1 MSMKQGLAV
10 TTLHGQICTS
20 GHEGVLGFHAEEEL
34 PEGTAIR
41 YLVRFGL
48 DGKWKKYV
56 DGSWSDAETQELAP
70 ASVMKEGMD
79 SKVLNSAK
87 YEMAPDA
94 LDNIVNVAIAL
105 RSESGNVPAV
115 TDIGITVKQA
125 DIGKH
130 FVDGS
135 VKWLIEDANDMD
147 RVGDITLHS
156 VLLPGHILADGS
168 EVAAEDFP
176 RLVSWVFEHDMLGDD
191 AAHYAYNS
199 ETKKLRL
206 PNAMGRVLQGESR
219 VASKEAGLPNITGEW
234 GITWNSPVN
243 GFNSLWAS
251 GAFYKYSDPSKPGRI
266 TSEDRNG
273 TWSGMPYFDAS
284 RSNPIYGNADTVQ
297 PRAITMLPQIKY

>member
-20 GHEGVLGFHAEEEL
+20 SHEGVLGFHAEEEL

-48 DGKWKKYV
+48 DGKWKKYI
-56 DGSWSDAETQELAP
+56 DGSWSDTETQELAP

-115 TDIGITVKQA
+115 TDIGVMVKQA

-176 RLVSWVFEHDMLGDD
+176 RLVSWAFEHNMLGDD
-191 AAHYAYNS
+191 DAHYAFNS

-206 PNAMGRVLQGESR
+206 PNANSVFQTISD
-219 VASKEAGLPNITGEW
+219 SNIA
-234 GITWNSPVN
+234 N
-243 GFNSLWAS
+243 GFYCDGRTAS
-251 GAFYKYSDPSKPGRI
+251 YGYS
-266 TSEDRNG
+266 
-273 TWSGMPYFDAS
+273 FDAS
-284 RSNPIYGNADTVQ
+284 RTSPLYGASDTVQ

>member
-105 RSESGNVPAV
+105 QSESGNVPAV
-115 TDIGITVKQA
+115 TNIGVTVKQA
-125 DIGKH
+125 NIGKH

-176 RLVSWVFEHDMLGDD
+176 RLVSWAFEHNMLGDD
-191 AAHYAYNS
+191 DAHYAFNS

-206 PNAMGRVLQGESR
+206 PNAMGRVLQTISD
-219 VASKEAGLPNITGEW
+219 SNIA
-234 GITWNSPVN
+234 N
-243 GFNSLWAS
+243 GFHCDGRTAS
-251 GAFYKYSDPSKPGRI
+251 YGYS
-266 TSEDRNG
+266 
-273 TWSGMPYFDAS
+273 FDAS
-284 RSNPIYGNADTVQ
+284 RTSPLYGASDTVQ

>member
-79 SKVLNSAK
+79 SQVLNSAK
-87 YEMAPDA
+87 YKMAPDA

-206 PNAMGRVLQGESR
+206 PNAMGRVLQAEPKL
-219 VASKEAGLPNITGEW
+219 AIKEAGLPNIKGHIAPWVTTFGDKSAS
-234 GITWNSPVN
+234 GVFRTISDSNIAN
-243 GFNSLWAS
+243 GFHCDGRTAS
-251 GAFYKYSDPSKPGRI
+251 YGYS
-266 TSEDRNG
+266 
-273 TWSGMPYFDAS
+273 FDAS
-284 RSNPIYGNADTVQ
+284 RTSPLYGASDTVQ

>member
-48 DGKWKKYV
+48 DGKWKKYI
-56 DGSWSDAETQELAP
+56 DGSWSDTETQELTP

-79 SKVLNSAK
+79 SQVLNSAK
-87 YEMAPDA
+87 YKMAPDA

-105 RSESGNVPAV
+105 QSESGNVPAV
-115 TDIGITVKQA
+115 TDIGVMVKQA

-206 PNAMGRVLQGESR
+206 PNAMGRVLQAEPKL
-219 VASKEAGLPNITGEW
+219 AIKEAGLPNIKGHIAPWVTAFG
-234 GITWNSPVN
+234 GKSTSGVFQTMGDSNITN
-243 GFNSLWAS
+243 GFCCDGRTAS
-251 GAFYKYSDPSKPGRI
+251 YGYS
-266 TSEDRNG
+266 
-273 TWSGMPYFDAS
+273 FDAS
-284 RSNPIYGNADTVQ
+284 RTSPLYGASDTVQ